1 MVIPPETR
9 PESATVLTFTQK
21 IAMRY
26 SSLILILTFL
36 TIQSAIGQGTAYI
49 IKGGPSVGFQQ
60 WNEFER
66 DPLLSYNVSLAAES
80 LSGDDQFSLFAQ
92 IGYHNRGS
100 AIIYRSQI
108 LNIDNR
114 PITVPDDRFVFRN
127 IGLQLG
133 AKSRLPINSTFR
145 GYYSFALRGEY
156 NISTNLDQ
164 YQEINEIA
172 RIPFYPFDEREGP
185 WGVREIVY
193 GVSVAGGL
201 EFSFSDLVMGVI
213 ELSVHPDLVAQ
224 YEQPALENV
233 TSPITGNRITIPE
246 RSIRNTTLELSI
258 GLRLLR
264 KVEYID

>member
-1 MVIPPETR
+1 MRIL
-9 PESATVLTFTQK
+9 AFLLLTAMLFTLHD
-21 IAMRY
+21 A
-26 SSLILILTFL
+26 
-36 TIQSAIGQGTAYI
+36 ACQGTAYI

-60 WNEFER
+60 WNGFER
-66 DPLLSYNVSLAAES
+66 DPLLTFNASVAAES
-80 LSGDDQFSLFAQ
+80 LAGEDQFSLFAQ
-92 IGYHNRGS
+92 LGFHNRGS

-108 LNIDNR
+108 LNIDNQ
-114 PITVPDDRFVFRN
+114 PITVPDDRFLFRN
-127 IGLQLG
+127 VGLQLG
-133 AKSRLPINSTFR
+133 AKSRLPVNETFR
-145 GYYSFALRGEY
+145 GYYSVALRGEY
-156 NISTNLDQ
+156 NISTNLGQ
-164 YQEINEIA
+164 YQKINEIA
-172 RIPFYPFDEREGP
+172 RIPYYPFDGREGP

-201 EFSFSDLVMGVI
+201 EFAFSELVVGII

-246 RSIRNTTLELSI
+246 RSIRNTTLELSF

>member
-1 MVIPPETR
+1 MRLLTVFIF
-9 PESATVLTFTQK
+9 SILFSIHCAT
-21 IAMRY
+21 A
-26 SSLILILTFL
+26 
-36 TIQSAIGQGTAYI
+36 QGTAYI

-60 WNEFER
+60 WNGFDR
-66 DPLLSYNVSLAAES
+66 DPLLSFNASVAAES
-80 LSGDDQFSLFAQ
+80 LSGADQFSLFAQ
-92 IGYHNRGS
+92 LGYHNRGS

-114 PITVPDDRFVFRN
+114 PITVPDDRFIFRN

-133 AKSRLPINSTFR
+133 AKSRFPVQESFN

-156 NISTNLDQ
+156 NISTNLSQ
-164 YQEINEIA
+164 YQQINELA
-172 RIPFYPFDEREGP
+172 RIPYYPFDGKEGP

-193 GVSVAGGL
+193 GVSIAGGL
-201 EFSFSDLVMGVI
+201 EFPFSELIMGVI

-246 RSIRNTTLELSI
+246 RSIRNTTLELSF